1 MGLFLPTSYIDPD
14 QGPISVFPDTRSPA
28 LALSMYTGELYPG
41 GAPQSVFTLDTDSMA
56 KVENADG
63 TDQLRLWLEPGE
75 GAKLPDGRG
84 TISFDGVERFAGLS
98 VRHDP
103 GKGLTLW
110 SALAALAGLITT
122 LTIKRRRVFV
132 RLVQV
137 GEVVRVEVAGMSKDD
152 DEGILGVV
160 QEIRDE
166 LVGESRT

>member
-1 MGLFLPTSYIDPD
+1 MS
-14 QGPISVFPDTRSPA
+14 
-28 LALSMYTGELYPG
+28 
-41 GAPQSVFTLDTDSMA
+41 
-56 KVENADG
+56 DG

-132 RLVQV
+132 RLVQE
-137 GEVVRVEVAGMSKDD
+137 GDVVRVDVGGMSKDD
-152 DEGILGVV
+152 DEGLLEVV
-160 QEIRDE
+160 EEIRDE
-166 LVGESRT
+166 LVGESRTS